1 MRDYSCFVYHLQN
14 KKLIQNNNQACWNGL
29 NMKIYIDE
37 NYNNII
43 LDDKTKD
50 YIYIDKYIEKE
61 ITDKQRKRIIYLI
74 NKITPCKFT
83 KIDDKIYIQYK
94 LLKNY
99 YSNLLLLNFIRIL
112 WYQNQSFNNEQF
124 FVDICKSKLKNLDYL
139 EFMMTCIKN
148 NVNTESSW
156 YYGDHSFVYLGI
168 IPKTK
173 EILYKYTGIS
183 MSNFLQL
190 KIEDIK

>member
-1 MRDYSCFVYHLQN
+1 
-14 KKLIQNNNQACWNGL
+14 
-29 NMKIYIDE
+29 
-37 NYNNII
+37 
-43 LDDKTKD
+43 
-50 YIYIDKYIEKE
+50 
-61 ITDKQRKRIIYLI
+61 
-74 NKITPCKFT
+74 
-83 KIDDKIYIQYK
+83 
-94 LLKNY
+94 
-99 YSNLLLLNFIRIL
+99 L